1 MRVLCFSEKWE
12 SGGIESLLTS
22 LYETMDLR
30 DRDGAPLQVDIVACE
45 YEPGIYD
52 DRLAARGLSV
62 RQLSGS
68 TRDYRRN
75 LAMFDEL
82 LRERRYDVAHL
93 NLYEG
98 LALLF
103 ARHARRAGVGRVIVH
118 SHNAGLRPSSL
129 RSLKMALHRAS
140 VRVLADDADLRWAPS
155 QAAARFLFG
164 DRPWTLV
171 PNGIRLGDF
180 AFSAARRVET
190 RRRLGL
196 AEGDFAMGCVGRL
209 VAQKNQAFLIDLLAR
224 SRAGDDG
231 VTLPSHAR
239 LVLVGQGDDKAR
251 LRERARARGVQDV
264 VTFTGASDDVA
275 NLYQAM
281 DVLCMPS
288 LFEGLG
294 IVAVEAQASGL
305 PVVCSRAIPP
315 EAQATSLL
323 SYADVEPV
331 SWAAAVRA
339 ARGVVRADAT
349 EQLRR
354 AGYDLADMAAFVRG
368 AYLGETSR
376 RITVPATPAHAASAL
391 TEPAPAMP
399 PAAAQTAQATP
410 AAAPATMSAAPVPDM
425 TSVLVSV
432 IIPVYRVEPYLRACV
447 DGVRTQTHE
456 ELDIILVDDG
466 SPDACPSICDE
477 YAAADAR
484 VRVIHQANKG
494 LSAARN
500 AGLAIACGAFVS
512 FVDSDDV
519 VAPAF
524 VETLLDACGRTGAV
538 VAQCGFTSDQACLG
552 HPPFDRRC
560 PSTSETASTAS
571 GAASARAEMASR
583 DEVTCGDDV
592 PRFAVLTA
600 REASRRLVQ
609 DGSGAFTVVWNK
621 LYRRELLE
629 GVQFPA
635 GRQHEDEFV
644 TYRLLWEAVS
654 IAVTDDAL
662 YFYRQR
668 PTSTMGVGFSR
679 RSLDAIEALGE
690 RLTFYRAH
698 DALELVTL
706 TRAQRCH
713 RLRAMAAHFD
723 ELPVEQAERLRSLMR
738 EDYRAVMSSRGQ
750 GAASIGKRLA
760 LTLQMVSPALHDWLA
775 GR

>member
-22 LYETMDLR
+22 LYEIMDLR
-30 DRDGAPLQVDIVACE
+30 DRDGTPLQVDIVACE

-180 AFSAARRVET
+180 AFSTARRVET

-239 LVLVGQGDDKAR
+239 LVLVGQGDDEAR

-264 VTFTGASDDVA
+264 VTFTGASDDMA
-275 NLYQAM
+275 SLYQAM

-368 AYLGETSR
+368 AYLGEEPR
-376 RITVPATPAHAASAL
+376 RVVVPATTPVA
-391 TEPAPAMP
+391 PAPSDAS
-399 PAAAQTAQATP
+399 PA
-410 AAAPATMSAAPVPDM
+410 
-425 TSVLVSV
+425 LVSV

-447 DGVRTQTHE
+447 DSVRAQTHE
-456 ELDIILVDDG
+456 ALDIILVDDG
-466 SPDACPSICDE
+466 SPDACPAICDE

-484 VRVIHQANKG
+484 VRVIHQANGG

-500 AGLAIACGAFVS
+500 AGLGIARGSFVS

-519 VAPAF
+519 LAPTF
-524 VETLLDACGRTGAV
+524 VETLLGACERTGAA
-538 VAQCGFTSDQACLG
+538 VAQCGFARDRACLDR
-552 HPPFDRRC
+552 PPFDRRRAQQR
-560 PSTSETASTAS
+560 PSAAEAPSAEASH
-571 GAASARAEMASR
+571 
-583 DEVTCGDDV
+583 
-592 PRFAVLTA
+592 FAVLTA
-600 REASRRLVQ
+600 REASRRLAQ
-609 DGSGAFTVVWNK
+609 DGSGAFTVVWDK
-621 LYRRELLE
+621 LYRRELLD
-629 GVQFPA
+629 GVRFPV

-644 TYRLLWEAVS
+644 TYRLLWGAASV
-654 IAVTDDAL
+654 AVTDDVL

-668 PTSTMGVGFSR
+668 PTSTMGAGFSR
-679 RSLDAIEALGE
+679 RSLDAIDALGE
-690 RLTFYRAH
+690 RLAFYQAH
-698 DALELVTL
+698 DAPELVTL
-706 TRAQRCH
+706 TQAQRCH
-713 RLRAMAAHFD
+713 RLRAMEAHFA
-723 ELPVEQAERLRSLMR
+723 ELPVDQAAHLRELMR
-738 EDYRAVMSSRGQ
+738 EDYRAVVASRGP
-750 GAASIGKRLA
+750 GAASVGKRLA
-760 LTLQMVSPALHDWLA
+760 LTLQMASPALHDRLA